1 VKNYIIIQY
10 EHKDYELWNAFIST
24 AKNATFLFHRDFM
37 EYHQDRFQDFSL
49 MVFDGNKLISVLPA
63 NKVDD
68 TIISHQGLTYGG
80 FVVTEK
86 IKLEQ
91 FLEIFKSVLQFLN
104 AKQILKLDVKLIPS
118 IYNAY
123 FSEEIKYALFLTEAK
138 LTRRDCLSV
147 IDLTKPFSFSK
158 DRKLCARR
166 GEKNNLIIK
175 EELNFELFWNTILI
189 PNLEQKHQVKPV
201 HSLEEIISLQQK
213 FPNNIRHFNV
223 YKEDELVA
231 GTTVFITNTVAHP
244 QYISGNE
251 QKNELGSLDFLY
263 NHLIYEV
270 FKDKA
275 FFDFGISNE
284 NQGKNLNSG
293 LQFWK
298 ETFGTRT
305 IVQDFYEVNP
315 SNFHL
320 LENVML

>member
-1 VKNYIIIQY
+1 MKNYTIKQY
-10 EHKDYELWNAFIST
+10 EPKDYALWNAFIST

-49 MVFDGNKLISVLPA
+49 LIFDGEKLVSVLPA

-68 TIISHQGLTYGG
+68 KIISHQGLTYGG
-80 FVVTEK
+80 FVLSEK

-91 FLEIFKSVLQFLN
+91 FLEIFQAVLQFLN
-104 AKQILKLDVKLIPS
+104 AKQIMKFDLKLIPS
-118 IYNAY
+118 IYNTY
-123 FSEEIKYALFLTEAK
+123 FSEEIKYALFLAEAK

-158 DRKLCARR
+158 DRKQCVRR

-201 HSLEEIISLQQK
+201 HSLEEIIKLQQK

-223 YKEDELVA
+223 YKEAELVA
-231 GTTVFITNTVAHP
+231 GTTVFVTDNVAHP

-251 QKNELGSLDFLY
+251 HKNELGSLDFLY
-263 NHLIYEV
+263 GHLITEV

-284 NQGKNLNSG
+284 NQGRKLNSG

-298 ETFGTRT
+298 ESFGTKT
-305 IVQDFYEVNP
+305 IVQDFYEVNT
-315 SNFHL
+315 SNFYL

>member
-1 VKNYIIIQY
+1 MKNYSVKQY
-10 EHKDYELWNAFIST
+10 EPKDYAFWNAFIST

-49 MVFDGNKLISVLPA
+49 MVFDGEKLISVLPA

-104 AKQILKLDVKLIPS
+104 AKQILKFDLKLIPS
-118 IYNAY
+118 MYNAY
-123 FSEEIKYALFLTEAK
+123 FSEEIKYALFLAEAK

-158 DRKLCARR
+158 DRKLCVRR
-166 GEKNNLIIK
+166 GDKNNLIIK
-175 EELNFELFWNTILI
+175 EELNFRLFWNTILI

-201 HSLEEIISLQQK
+201 HSLEEIINLQQK
-213 FPNNIRHFNV
+213 FPDNIRHFNV

-231 GTTVFITNTVAHP
+231 GTTVFITDKVAHP
-244 QYISGNE
+244 QYISGND

-263 NHLIYEV
+263 NHLISEV

-284 NQGKNLNSG
+284 KQGKKLNSG

-298 ETFGTRT
+298 ETFGTQT
-305 IVQDFYEVNP
+305 IVQDFYEVNT

-320 LENVML
+320 LENVKL

>member
-1 VKNYIIIQY
+1 MKNYIIIQY
-10 EHKDYELWNAFIST
+10 QHKDYELWNAFIST

-263 NHLIYEV
+263 NHLITEV

-298 ETFGTRT
+298 ETFGTHT
-305 IVQDFYEVNP
+305 IVQDFYEVKT

>member
-1 VKNYIIIQY
+1 MKNYIIIQY
-10 EHKDYELWNAFIST
+10 QHKDYELWNAFIST

-263 NHLIYEV
+263 NHLITEV

-305 IVQDFYEVNP
+305 IVQDFYEVKT

>member
-1 VKNYIIIQY
+1 
-10 EHKDYELWNAFIST
+10 
-24 AKNATFLFHRDFM
+24 M

-49 MVFDGNKLISVLPA
+49 MVFEGEKLVSVLPA

-68 TIISHQGLTYGG
+68 KAISHQGLTYGG
-80 FVVTEK
+80 FVFSEK
-86 IKLEQ
+86 IKMIQ
-91 FLEIFKSVLQFLN
+91 VLAILQTTLQYLN
-104 AKQILKLDVKLIPS
+104 AKQIKALHLKLIPT
-118 IYNAY
+118 IYTTC
-123 FSEEIKYALFLTEAK
+123 FSEEINYALFLAEAK
-138 LTRRDCLSV
+138 IPRRDCLSV
-147 IDLTKPFSFSK
+147 IDMTKPFSFSK
-158 DRKLCARR
+158 DRKQCIRR

-175 EELNFELFWNTILI
+175 EELHFELFWNTILI
-189 PNLEQKHQVKPV
+189 PNLQQKHQVKPV
-201 HSLEEIISLQQK
+201 HSLEEIICLQQK

-223 YKEDELVA
+223 YNNDEIIA
-231 GTTVFITNTVAHP
+231 GTTVFVTNKVAHP

-263 NHLIYEV
+263 SHLITEI

-284 NQGKNLNSG
+284 DQGRKLNFG

-298 ETFGTRT
+298 ESFGTKT
-305 IVQDFYEVNP
+305 IVQDFYEVNT